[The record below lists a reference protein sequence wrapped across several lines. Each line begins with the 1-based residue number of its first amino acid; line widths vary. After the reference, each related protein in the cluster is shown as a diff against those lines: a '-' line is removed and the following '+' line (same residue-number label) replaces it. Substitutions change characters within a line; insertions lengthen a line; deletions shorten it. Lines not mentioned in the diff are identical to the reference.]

1 VTIVCSNCLVA
12 YCIHTN
18 YIPVCGVK
26 PCKNRHLLEWRAVSL
41 STIQELTAPRCHAC
55 CPWIGG
61 LLGPN
66 KKVDQHL
73 FRGRC
78 ILQGGAPSYKK
89 WCLLVYKHHEYYSY
103 IYYKPWLSHLI
114 SLNYISINISLSCLS
129 HDPPI
134 PTCWWRNCR
143 TRHLLAGGPQGRVF
157 RVFFAHSPPENLL
170 KIEGYRK
177 IWRVNEVFMFRF
189 FEFGSLNIND
199 LDIQ

>member
-1 VTIVCSNCLVA
+1 MTIVCSNCLVA

-89 WCLLVYKHHEYYSY
+89 WCLLVYKPHEYYSY
-103 IYYKPWLSHLI
+103 LRTINHSEIGGMCTNLAIEWGPHLVYNAIYQKMSGARSAKQLAHDIEHVWKKTTSCPVFAPESSSHAPFQCAFL
-114 SLNYISINISLSCLS
+114 
-129 HDPPI
+129 
-134 PTCWWRNCR
+134 
-143 TRHLLAGGPQGRVF
+143 TRSPKYLGGPQ
-157 RVFFAHSPPENLL
+157 AA
-170 KIEGYRK
+170 
-177 IWRVNEVFMFRF
+177 
-189 FEFGSLNIND
+189 
-199 LDIQ
+199 